1 MSTLAFRPS
10 RTEIA
15 STETVPLTF
24 EMADML
30 ASGESVASPTTSLT
44 NLITGASYSSGLSG
58 SPAVSDTRILQSVTA
73 LVAGQRYRLVV
84 TMTPSAGKTLSSEL
98 IIEVPF

>member
-10 RTEIA
+10 RAEIA
-15 STETVPLTF
+15 STETVPLAF
-24 EMADML
+24 DMADLL
-30 ASGESVASPTTSLT
+30 AAGESVASPSVSLT
-44 NLITGASYSSGLSG
+44 NLITGASYASGLSG
-58 SPAVSDTRILQSVTA
+58 SASVSGTRILQSVTA

-84 TMTPSAGKTLSSEL
+84 TMTPAAGKTLSAEL